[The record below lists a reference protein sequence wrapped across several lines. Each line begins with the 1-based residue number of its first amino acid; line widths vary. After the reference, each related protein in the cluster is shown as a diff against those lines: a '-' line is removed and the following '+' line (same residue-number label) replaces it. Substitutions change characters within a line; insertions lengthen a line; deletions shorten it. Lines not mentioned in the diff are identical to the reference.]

1 MNCPEGHFRR
11 GGGISVFKI
20 GFHFHQLVQISPE
33 RDSQTNELGVGANVG
48 ETDKPAPVLLNRGHQ
63 PVDIRGVS
71 LEEFLFGD
79 FECFGCDVVGGKVFC
94 GVTFQHSNRT
104 LTVLFVSASLFLANL
119 RVGISG
125 EYRKFSIT
133 TTRSKIEDCSSR
145 DDDISEVA
153 IADDVFGR
161 KCGVDVLVHAFGVG
175 AFCGF
180 VEVAEWEGR
189 EGQAVDVTVR
199 TTEAEAE
206 AEHTAH
212 EEASHAG

>member
-1 MNCPEGHFRR
+1 MNCSEGHFRR
-11 GGGISVFKI
+11 GGSISDFKI

-33 RDSQTNELGVGANVG
+33 RDSQPNELGVGANVG

-63 PVDIRGVS
+63 PVDIRGVC

-79 FECFGCDVVGGKVFC
+79 FECFGCDVVGGEVFC
-94 GVTFQHSNRT
+94 GVAMQHSDGT
-104 LTVLFVSASLFLANL
+104 FAVLFVSASLFLANL

-133 TTRSKIEDCSSR
+133 TTRCKIEDRFSR
-145 DDDISEVA
+145 EDDISEVA

-161 KCGVDVLVHAFGVG
+161 KCGVDVLVYAFGVG

-180 VEVAEWEGR
+180 VEVTEWEGR

-199 TTEAEAE
+199 T
-206 AEHTAH
+206 EHTAH